1 MLIAVAFVAMAGM
14 MFLRKSGAG
23 VSAAGAAVLF
33 AVSPILIAA
42 INWIA
47 SLAASQGTVGHRSP
61 GWLM

>member
-1 MLIAVAFVAMAGM
+1 MIIDAAFVAMAGT
-14 MFLRKSGAG
+14 MFLRKSGAD

-33 AVSPILIAA
+33 AVSLILIAA
-42 INWIA
+42 INWIT